1 MKTQINLKNYENL
14 DYEKLNFKAGL
25 EIHQQ
30 LNTKKLFC
38 SCPSNSSDDYDF
50 EVRRKLHISQSE
62 TGEID
67 LAAQYERKKEKTFIY
82 RGKSTEVCLVELD
95 EEPPHEINQE
105 ALKITLQASKLLNC
119 KIVDEIQVMRK
130 IVVDGSNTTGFQ
142 RTMLVSYDGNIDGV
156 TIATICL
163 EEDACKIIE
172 KKENEV
178 IYHLNRLGI
187 PLIEIATNPEIKNPE
202 HLKEVAKKI
211 GLTLRSL
218 NVKRGLGTIRQDLN
232 ISILNNN
239 RVEIKGAQDLK
250 NLHIIAKYEVI
261 RQLRLLELKEYLNKT
276 LSKEEIKFEIIDLT
290 QALVKTKNKILQSA
304 INSNQKIKGMKFPKM
319 INVFG
324 FELLPDL
331 RFGTELAGIAKLFG
345 LKGLFHRDELI
356 QLKYGFT
363 KEDLE
368 VIEKE
373 LNISELDNYIL
384 IAGTEEQLKNAFEMI
399 YQRVL
404 LAFDGIP
411 KEVRKVN
418 ENFTTSFLRP
428 MPGSERMY
436 PETDVPVI
444 KPFPVEIPKSIFEKI
459 KEYEAL
465 GLSKDVAEQIASD
478 CSYFDELIKFK
489 IKPTTIATFLLSI
502 DKDLEEIKENV
513 IYALKTISDNN
524 LPTQLLNEITSYID
538 NKEKIQEKFSQIL
551 NQNPEKLKQE
561 IIEKIRDCKKN
572 NFNLGKTTSLIMNEY
587 KTKYNPQELLKLIQ
601 EEFSK

>member
-1 MKTQINLKNYENL
+1 MKTQINLKDYENL
-14 DYEKLNFKAGL
+14 DFEKLKFKAGL

-30 LNTKKLFC
+30 LNTTKLFC
-38 SCPSNSSDDYDF
+38 SCPSNSTDDFDF
-50 EVRRKLHISQSE
+50 EVRRKLHISASE

-95 EEPPHEINQE
+95 EEPPHQINEE
-105 ALKITLQASKLLNC
+105 ALKITLQAAKLFNC

-142 RTMLVSYDGNIDGV
+142 RTMLVAYNGKINNI
-156 TIATICL
+156 TIETICL
-163 EEDACKIIE
+163 EEDACKILE
-172 KKENEV
+172 KTDNEI

-187 PLIEIATNPEIKNPE
+187 PLIEIATKPEIKNPE
-202 HLKEVAKKI
+202 QLKETAKSI

-232 ISILNNN
+232 ISILDNN

-250 NLHIIAKYEVI
+250 NLNTIAKYEVI

-276 LSKEEIKFEIIDLT
+276 LRKDEIKFQIKDLT
-290 QALVKTKNKILQSA
+290 KSLEKTSNKILQSA
-304 INSNQKIKGMKFPKM
+304 IKSNQKIKAMKFPKM

-345 LKGLFHRDELI
+345 LKGIFHRDELS

-363 KEDLE
+363 KEDLAI
-368 VIEKE
+368 IEQE
-373 LNISELDNYIL
+373 LQIQEDDNYIL
-384 IAGTEEQLKNAFEMI
+384 IAGTEEQLLNAFEMI

-404 LAFDGIP
+404 QAFDEIP

-428 MPGSERMY
+428 MPGAERMY

-444 KPFPVEIPKSIFEKI
+444 KPFSVEVPKSISEKI
-459 KEYEAL
+459 KQYEAL
-465 GLSKDVAEQIASD
+465 GLSKDVAEQIALD
-478 CSYFDELIKFK
+478 CSYFEELITFK

-502 DKDLEEIKENV
+502 NKDLEELKENIIFV
-513 IYALKTISDNN
+513 IKTISENN
-524 LPTQLLNEITSYID
+524 LPIQLLNEITQIID
-538 NKEKIQEKFSQIL
+538 NREKIQEKFDQIL

-561 IIEKIRDCKKN
+561 IIEKIKECKEN
-572 NFNLGKTTSLIMNEY
+572 NYNLGKTTSLIMNEY